1 MDHRADI
8 VVAAQRLLPK
18 HWLSRQIARLAES
31 RVAWLKNLLIKRAI
45 FAFDIDLEEAE
56 RSRIEDYHSF
66 NDFFTRALRDGARP
80 IDPVAEAIVSPADGT
95 ISQIG
100 SLEDERILQA
110 KDSDYSA
117 AQLIGDQQ
125 QAKSYVNGSFATI
138 YLSPSDYHR
147 VHIPCAGKLLSTR
160 YIPGDLFSV
169 NDLTTQALPGLFSSN
184 ERLVCEFE
192 SPSTGSFCVIFVG
205 AMLVAGIETLWGGL
219 EQPGVTN
226 VRVQRYDSTTYDFSK
241 GDELGRFKFGSRRLC
256 SFKQTVAVGWK
267 LPKRAMESASASASL
282 RSQPSLQQRA
292 NHRNHVM
299 NNGVPHR

>member
-226 VRVQRYDSTTYDFSK
+226 MRVQRYDSTTYDFSK
-241 GDELGRFKFGSRRLC
+241 GDELGRFKFGSTAIMLFQADRC
-256 SFKQTVAVGWK
+256 SWLETAKAGDGVRVGERIATLSTVVTADG
-267 LPKRAMESASASASL
+267 
-282 RSQPSLQQRA
+282 
-292 NHRNHVM
+292 
-299 NNGVPHR
+299 

>member
-169 NDLTTQALPGLFSSN
+169 NDLTAQALPGLFSSN

-226 VRVQRYDSTTYDFSK
+226 MRVQRYDSTTYDFSK
-241 GDELGRFKFGSRRLC
+241 GDELGRFKFGSTAIMLFQADRC
-256 SFKQTVAVGWK
+256 SWLETAKAGDGVRVGERIATLSTVVTADG
-267 LPKRAMESASASASL
+267 
-282 RSQPSLQQRA
+282 
-292 NHRNHVM
+292 
-299 NNGVPHR
+299 

>member
-241 GDELGRFKFGSRRLC
+241 GDELGRFKFGSTAIMLFQADRC
-256 SFKQTVAVGWK
+256 SWLETAKAGDGVRVGERIATLSTVVTAEG
-267 LPKRAMESASASASL
+267 
-282 RSQPSLQQRA
+282 
-292 NHRNHVM
+292 
-299 NNGVPHR
+299 